1 MSNLPSFLVI
11 GAMKCATTTLH
22 QDLVKHPDI
31 FCGVK
36 ELNALTC
43 KSADGNEAAKMYQ
56 HNYRNARGDQ
66 ILGDVSTHYSMLPD
80 YPGVA
85 KIAAKLIGSDL
96 KIIYLVR
103 EPIRRCLSHHQH
115 MMNEST
121 DQKMGPDVNFEIQ
134 NNPSPIAY
142 SRYAMQL
149 EPWVSEFGIDQV
161 KVIKFEEYVADRVNV
176 VAEIF
181 QFLNAKP
188 LKIEVDPAGANRGH
202 SRLVAGTLATRLW
215 HSKVFQRILKPFS
228 PSFVR
233 KAGRRILLKKAA
245 QASVPPTAATIDLIF
260 ENVKQDAEKL
270 QKMTGRSTPYWDLEM
285 SKSNFIS
292 QLKRPSD

>member
-1 MSNLPSFLVI
+1 
-11 GAMKCATTTLH
+11 MKCATTTLH

-36 ELNALTC
+36 ELNALTHRSVD
-43 KSADGNEAAKMYQ
+43 KQSQATEIYKHNFRKADSK
-56 HNYRNARGDQ
+56 Q

-85 KIAAKLIGSDL
+85 DVAAELLGSDL

-121 DQKMGPDVNFEIQ
+121 DQKMGPDVNFEIR
-134 NNPSPIAY
+134 NNPAPIAY

-149 EPWVSEFGIDQV
+149 EPWVEKFGIDQI
-161 KVIKFEEYVADRVNV
+161 KVVKFEEYVADRVDV

-181 QFLNAKP
+181 DFLDVNP
-188 LKIEVDPAGANRGH
+188 VEIEADPAGANRGH
-202 SRLVAGTLATRLW
+202 SRLVAGKLMTSLW
-215 HSKVFQRILKPFS
+215 HSKVFQRILKPVS

-233 KAGRRILLKKAA
+233 TAARSVLLKKAT
-245 QASVPPTAATIDLIF
+245 QASIPPTADTIDLIF
-260 ENVKQDAEKL
+260 ESVRQDAEKL
-270 QKMTGRSTPYWDLEM
+270 QQMTGRSKPYWDLEKTR
-285 SKSNFIS
+285 SEFITQLGEQSNN
-292 QLKRPSD
+292 